1 MCAQQR
7 PSREEATVKQEGA
20 IFGLR
25 DHLRAL
31 DEEQKDGNSDWPS
44 CAVYFE
50 NSSACNRS
58 PFYSCQSSRCSL
70 VQFVPYEFRG
80 EATPCRHIQL
90 NEQGETLHSLSIMA
104 DAAQMKIAVRN
115 WLISTITML
124 DSDQKIFVAKAA

>member
-1 MCAQQR
+1 
-7 PSREEATVKQEGA
+7 VKPEGA

-25 DHLRAL
+25 DHLQAL
-31 DEEQKDGNSDWPS
+31 DQEQQDGNRDWVS
-44 CAVYFE
+44 GEVYFE

-70 VQFVPYEFRG
+70 VQFVPHEFRR

-90 NEQGETLHSLSIMA
+90 NEQGETLHSLSKTA
-104 DAAQMKIAVRN
+104 DAAQMRIGVRN

-124 DSDQKIFVAKAA
+124 DSDQKIYFSKAA